1 MLAIRA
7 SNDGEAPLAGDADY
21 FAKGMGKMASV
32 EKLPMLAEGYE
43 KLTASLSALK
53 AERPSI
59 VDAIEEARAHGDLSE
74 NAEYHAAK
82 ERQGQVEASIADIED
97 KLSRAQIIDPVSL
110 SGDRIVFGAT
120 VTLMDEDDKPIRYQ
134 IVGQTEA
141 DAKVGRISYNA
152 PMGRALIGKRVGD
165 EVEVT
170 VPSGDRWFAVS
181 KIEFI

>member
-1 MLAIRA
+1 MER
-7 SNDGEAPLAGDADY
+7 
-21 FAKGMGKMASV
+21 V
-32 EKLPMLAEGYE
+32 PMLAEGYE
-43 KLTASLSALK
+43 KLTADLQALRQ
-53 AERPSI
+53 ERPKI

-82 ERQGQVEASIADIED
+82 ERQGQVEAMIGEIED
-97 KLSRAQIIDPVSL
+97 RVSRAQIIDPASL

-120 VTLMDEDDKPIRYQ
+120 VTVLDDAEKPQRYQ

-141 DAKVGRISYNA
+141 DARHGRISYDS
-152 PMGRALIGKRVGD
+152 PLGRALIGKQVGE

-170 VPSGDRWFAVS
+170 VPSGDRFYLVN